1 MLGEQGR
8 SFRSFVVATE
18 VRNIVCRTQQSIK
31 EILEMMGNLQSG
43 SQHASVALQEVVAPF
58 AEKSLQI
65 AIVAAEQTVVS
76 YDTYQRIN
84 MIEQIGSELR
94 SLVEETEQAT
104 LSLNQLSLE
113 LYHKVARF
121 EVQ

>member
-76 YDTYQRIN
+76 DDFSQRLN
-84 MIEQIGSELR
+84 MIEQSGTELR
-94 SLVEETEQAT
+94 SAVEETEQAT
-104 LSLNQLSLE
+104 RSLNQLSLE
-113 LYHKVARF
+113 LYQKIARF

>member
-18 VRNIVCRTQQSIK
+18 ARNIVCRTQQSIK

-58 AEKSLQI
+58 RGYCLQI
-65 AIVAAEQTVVS
+65 AIATTEQTEVS
-76 YDTYQRIN
+76 DDTYQ
-84 MIEQIGSELR
+84 
-94 SLVEETEQAT
+94 
-104 LSLNQLSLE
+104 
-113 LYHKVARF
+113 HD
-121 EVQ
+121 

>member
-1 MLGEQGR
+1 MLGEQGRSFR

-58 AEKSLQI
+58 RCYYREKPSNCD
-65 AIVAAEQTVVS
+65 S
-76 YDTYQRIN
+76 
-84 MIEQIGSELR
+84 GSRTNSGE
-94 SLVEETEQAT
+94 
-104 LSLNQLSLE
+104 
-113 LYHKVARF
+113 
-121 EVQ
+121 

>member
-1 MLGEQGR
+1 MNAAIGLLVLGEQGR

-58 AEKSLQI
+58 RGYYREKPSNCD
-65 AIVAAEQTVVS
+65 S
-76 YDTYQRIN
+76 
-84 MIEQIGSELR
+84 GSRTNRGE
-94 SLVEETEQAT
+94 
-104 LSLNQLSLE
+104 
-113 LYHKVARF
+113 
-121 EVQ
+121 

>member
-1 MLGEQGR
+1 
-8 SFRSFVVATE
+8 
-18 VRNIVCRTQQSIK
+18 
-31 EILEMMGNLQSG
+31 MMGNLQSG

-76 YDTYQRIN
+76 DDFSQRLN
-84 MIEQIGSELR
+84 MIEQSGTELR
-94 SLVEETEQAT
+94 SAVEETEQAT
-104 LSLNQLSLE
+104 RSLNQLSLE
-113 LYHKVARF
+113 LYQKIARF